1 MKIKTLGC
9 AALLAAVSLPAW
21 ANDASGE
28 LMSAQAAYR
37 QALQAQNKGDSKIVD
52 LQSKLKNAEERRQAA
67 ENDISRY
74 RAELQQASEAKTG
87 HDSAL
92 KAAGE
97 RLDAAWRAAEQAG
110 VLTKQQ

>member
-37 QALQAQNKGDSKIVD
+37 QALQSQNKGDSKIAD
-52 LQSKLKNAEERRQAA
+52 LQ
-67 ENDISRY
+67 Y
-74 RAELQQASEAKTG
+74 
-87 HDSAL
+87 
-92 KAAGE
+92 
-97 RLDAAWRAAEQAG
+97 
-110 VLTKQQ
+110 